1 MHCGAKYCVCSAKK
15 PIDIAHAHMERAGN
29 FFAVLLKMSIFP
41 VLRPRLYWSKHLGIQ
56 YVSTSMT
63 RILFEHITKYLHF
76 NDDSKMVALGEEAF
90 DKVFKIRPPITH
102 LPSKFRDTLTFIW
115 KEVYFA
121 LNSSNKPFT

>member
-1 MHCGAKYCVCSAKK
+1 
-15 PIDIAHAHMERAGN
+15 
-29 FFAVLLKMSIFP
+29 
-41 VLRPRLYWSKHLGIQ
+41 
-56 YVSTSMT
+56 MT